1 MSPLSKN
8 TTPEVG
14 SSTPA
19 ITLNRV
25 VFPAPLGPIRPVI
38 VPLSISRVAPS
49 TAWNPPKCL

>member
-1 MSPLSKN
+1 MSSFSKK
-8 TTPEVG
+8 TFPEVG

-25 VFPAPLGPIRPVI
+25 VLPAPLGPIRPVI
-38 VPLSISRVAPS
+38 VPRSISRVAPS